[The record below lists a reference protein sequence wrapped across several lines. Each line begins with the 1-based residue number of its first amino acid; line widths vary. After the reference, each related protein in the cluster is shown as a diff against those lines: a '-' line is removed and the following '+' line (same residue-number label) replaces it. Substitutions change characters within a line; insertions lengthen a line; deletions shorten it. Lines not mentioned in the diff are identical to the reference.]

1 MTMRHIERLH
11 LEALAKKA
19 QQAKEAQKEEQIEE
33 EDYQIK
39 INVARANIT
48 AINNTL
54 GTLSTLVTAMFK
66 VWKETGVPMKHQLDQ
81 INAIIDLINL
91 NMDTTNT
98 TSTEMVRNMR

>member
-19 QQAKEAQKEEQIEE
+19 QQAKEAQQQLPQE
-33 EDYQIK
+33 EDYQNK
-39 INVARANIT
+39 INIARANIT